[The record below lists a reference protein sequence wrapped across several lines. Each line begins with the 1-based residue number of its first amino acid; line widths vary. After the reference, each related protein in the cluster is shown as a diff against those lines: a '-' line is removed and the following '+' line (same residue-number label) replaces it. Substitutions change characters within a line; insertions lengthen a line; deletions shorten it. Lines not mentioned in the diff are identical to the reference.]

1 VVGEDRSYAPAWEA
15 LGQRYY
21 FDSLYGGG
29 GESMFQRSNAAYEQ
43 ALALD
48 PKGCSPKE
56 FKARFAMLGL
66 TLPPSLGTEL
76 YVNLNPFPV
85 DNRGQ

>member
-1 VVGEDRSYAPAWEA
+1 
-15 LGQRYY
+15 
-21 FDSLYGGG
+21 
-29 GESMFQRSNAAYEQ
+29 MFQRSNAAYEQ

-48 PKGCSPKE
+48 PNECSPKE

-66 TLPPSLGTEL
+66 TPPTPGTEL
-76 YVNLNPFPV
+76 YINLNPFPV

>member
-1 VVGEDRSYAPAWEA
+1 LPCQWEA
-15 LGQRYY
+15 PGQRYY
-21 FDSLYGGG
+21 FDLLYAGG

-48 PKGCSPKE
+48 PNGCSPKE

-66 TLPPSLGTEL
+66 TLPPTLGTEV